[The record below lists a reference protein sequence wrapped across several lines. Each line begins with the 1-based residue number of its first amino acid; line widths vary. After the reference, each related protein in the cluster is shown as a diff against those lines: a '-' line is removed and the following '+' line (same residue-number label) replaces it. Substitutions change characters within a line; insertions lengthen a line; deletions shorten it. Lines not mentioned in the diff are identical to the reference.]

1 MSKLIRHMVIK
12 IQQYNGSNQQRN
24 QALAELVE
32 QILRTRKV
40 CRPRPGHPLSGIYLE
55 IYQTVQEQ
63 LNHEIEEDIDS
74 PYLHPYLKMTSD
86 QEWASWRDSVF
97 KKVLDEGRLQQLA
110 LEAQRHQPHTPE
122 RFYALTELLNAIKL
136 SGKLCHRGK
145 FSPSVYDDAVNR
157 TLYYVYQNLNHYN
170 RAKGKFLAWVNYRL
184 DKMLQKAQQDL
195 NDPFIQAQTGK
206 IVRMKYQL
214 SALIKGTKL
223 DHVIAWITLT
233 IKGLITDKTQ
243 AGNVT
248 KILMVLFLLCQLI
261 AKDRTKGNSL
271 VFEMAKAS
279 VPLSANLSDFTGK
292 SIPLETVAQPERELT
307 LSDQVRYYF
316 KADPENLLQK
326 HIKNYPS
333 ATLQVIGLA
342 YLDGKKWKEISDC
355 LGIKISSLNNF
366 FQRNLRKLAPEIK
379 RYIEEEMA

>member
-1 MSKLIRHMVIK
+1 MNKQ
-12 IQQYNGSNQQRN
+12 IQQLVLKLQHYPRDNQQRN
-24 QALAELVE
+24 QTLAEVVE

-55 IYQTVQEQ
+55 IYQTVQQQ

-74 PYLHPYLKMTSD
+74 PYLHPYLQMTSD
-86 QEWASWRDSVF
+86 QEWGSWRDSLF

-136 SGKLCHRGK
+136 SGKLCHRGQ
-145 FSPSVYDDAVNR
+145 FSSEVYDDAVNR

-170 RAKGKFLAWVNYRL
+170 REKGKFIAWVNYRF

-195 NDPFIQAQTGK
+195 NDPFIQAQSGK
-206 IVRMKYQL
+206 IVRIKYQL

-223 DHVIAWITLT
+223 EHVIVWITLS

-243 AGNVT
+243 ISNVT
-248 KILMVLFLLCQLI
+248 KILIVLLLLSQLI
-261 AKDRTKGNSL
+261 AKDRTKGDSL

-279 VPLSANLSDFTGK
+279 LPFSANLSELSGE
-292 SIPLETVAQPERELT
+292 SIPLETVPQPQTELT
-307 LSDQVRYYF
+307 LYDQVRLYF
-316 KADPENLLQK
+316 KEDPEKLLQK
-326 HIKNYPS
+326 HIKNHPS

-342 YLDGKKWKEISDC
+342 YLNGKKWQEISDS
-355 LGIKISSLNNF
+355 LEIKISSLNNF

-379 RYIEEEMA
+379 RYIEEEMG

>member
-1 MSKLIRHMVIK
+1 MVMNKQIQHLVLK
-12 IQQYNGSNQQRN
+12 IQHYTPENQQRN

-32 QILRTRKV
+32 HILRTRKV
-40 CRPRPGHPLSGIYLE
+40 CRPCPGHPLSGIYLE
-55 IYQTVQEQ
+55 IYQTVQQQ
-63 LNHEIEEDIDS
+63 LNHQLEDDLDS
-74 PYLHPYLKMTSD
+74 PYLRITSD

-122 RFYALTELLNAIKL
+122 GFYALTELLNALKL

-170 RAKGKFLAWVNYRL
+170 REKGKFIAWVNYRL
-184 DKMLQKAQQDL
+184 DKMLKKAQQDL
-195 NDPFIQAQTGK
+195 TDPFIQAQSGK
-206 IVRMKYQL
+206 IVRIKYQL
-214 SALIKGTKL
+214 SALIKNTKL
-223 DHVIAWITLT
+223 DHVIVWITLT

-243 AGNVT
+243 ARNVT
-248 KILMVLFLLCQLI
+248 KILIVLFLLCQLI

-279 VPLSANLSDFTGK
+279 LPFSANLSENTGE
-292 SIPLETVAQPERELT
+292 SIPLETVAQPETELT
-307 LSDQVRYYF
+307 LYDQVRSYF
-316 KADPENLLQK
+316 KEDPEKLLQK
-326 HIKNYPS
+326 HIKNHPS

-342 YLDGKKWKEISDC
+342 YLDGKKWQEISDC

-379 RYIEEEMA
+379 RYIEE

>member
-1 MSKLIRHMVIK
+1 MNKQIQHLVLKLQHYPHK
-12 IQQYNGSNQQRN
+12 NQQRE

-55 IYQTVQEQ
+55 IYQTVKQQ
-63 LNHEIEEDIDS
+63 LNHQLDDDIDS
-74 PYLHPYLKMTSD
+74 RYLQMTSD

-122 RFYALTELLNAIKL
+122 GFYALTELLNAIKL
-136 SGKLCHRGK
+136 SGKLCHRGQ

-170 RAKGKFLAWVNYRL
+170 RGKGKFLTWVNYRF

-195 NDPFIQAQTGK
+195 TDPFIQAQAGK
-206 IVRMKYQL
+206 IVRIKYQL

-223 DHVIAWITLT
+223 EHVIIWITLS
-233 IKGLITDKTQ
+233 IKGLITDKTEIS
-243 AGNVT
+243 NVT
-248 KILMVLFLLCQLI
+248 KILMVLWLLYQLI

-271 VFEMAKAS
+271 VFEMAKAFL
-279 VPLSANLSDFTGK
+279 PLSSHLSENTGE
-292 SIPLETVAQPERELT
+292 SILLETVAQPETELT
-307 LSDQVRYYF
+307 LSDQIRNYF
-316 KADPENLLQK
+316 TEDPEKLLQK
-326 HIKNYPS
+326 HIKNHPE

-342 YLDGKKWKEISDC
+342 YLDGKKWQDISDS

-379 RYIEEEMA
+379 RYIEE

>member
-1 MSKLIRHMVIK
+1 MSKQIQHLVIK
-12 IQQYNGSNQQRN
+12 SKQNTIENQQQYQV
-24 QALAELVE
+24 LAELVE

-63 LNHEIEEDIDS
+63 LNHQLEEDIDS
-74 PYLHPYLKMTSD
+74 PYLQMTSEK
-86 QEWASWRDSVF
+86 EWGCWRDSVF

-122 RFYALTELLNAIKL
+122 RFYALTELLNALKL
-136 SGKLCHRGK
+136 SGKLCYRGK

-170 RAKGKFLAWVNYRL
+170 QAKGKFIAWVNYRL

-195 NDPFIQAQTGK
+195 TDPFIQAQSGK
-206 IVRMKYQL
+206 IVRIKYQL

-223 DHVIAWITLT
+223 DHVIVWITLT

-243 AGNVT
+243 VSKVT
-248 KILMVLFLLCQLI
+248 KILMVLFLLSQLI
-261 AKDRTKGNSL
+261 AKDRTTGDSL

-279 VPLSANLSDFTGK
+279 LPLSANLSELTGE
-292 SIPLETVAQPERELT
+292 SLTIETVAQPETELT
-307 LSDQVRYYF
+307 LYDQVRHYF
-316 KADPENLLQK
+316 KKDPEKLLHK
-326 HIKNYPS
+326 HIKKHPQ

-342 YLDGKKWKEISDC
+342 YLDGKKWQEISDS

-366 FQRNLRKLAPEIK
+366 FQRNIRKLAPEIK
-379 RYIEEEMA
+379 RYIEEEMG